1 MIPDGWI
8 QIAFNVAVLMA
19 LVFAVLTALVV
30 PHGRHKAR
38 ISEVKHRPPPAA
50 ERLIHRRFNR
60 KGAIQH
66 PDTQAKTPSWP
77 DLTELR

>member
-1 MIPDGWI
+1 MTPDGWI
-8 QIAFNVAVLMA
+8 QIAFDVAVLMA
-19 LVFAVLTALVV
+19 LVFAVLMALVV

-38 ISEVKHRPPPAA
+38 ISEVKQRPSPAA
-50 ERLIHRRFNR
+50 ERLIDRRFNI
-60 KGAIQH
+60 GAIQH